1 MTDGWDISANGG
13 AQRVTAVD
21 GGGGPSLLSLAWAN
35 KWLVGLC
42 GALAAVAAYAALS
55 TVAPTYSART
65 QVLLEPATTTVIDA
79 TAAAAAP
86 RVTPAQAE
94 STVIVMKSTEV
105 LRAVVQ
111 DLGLAERAEFNPALR
126 EPGLAD
132 RALSGLRDA
141 VSGLMPASEPEEGAL
156 RIAPG
161 DPLAR
166 VIRELREAVEIRV
179 LGESAIIEVRTQSR
193 SPALAAAISD
203 AVAAT
208 YIEQE
213 LAKKFASGT
222 EATVWLEARTEQ
234 LRAALQEADE
244 RVTAFRGEQFSAG
257 AEAVADLELRI
268 EELSRQI
275 ARLEAEL
282 SDTLGRRD
290 ELRRLY
296 ASRNFMSLVPRVEIP
311 SISAVYEEL
320 VAAEAE
326 LADREAR
333 FGDLPVVAAQREVR
347 DDVQARLETEVES
360 ALSGLDVRVDIL
372 SQRLAAAGED
382 LRGMRGDLVER
393 QQSELR
399 LTELAR
405 EAEASGQVYN
415 RFLVQ
420 LKELRERSQF
430 QIPDARIITE
440 ADVPAAPIAPQ
451 KAKLAVVAGLG
462 ASALALLLI
471 ALLRDNRPRVRN
483 AEDLADLTGVDQVE
497 QLSTPRGGNAPLA
510 LLERVRAQ
518 PESPEAQSLRWLRYR
533 LRARK
538 AGQAHVIF
546 VTSARAEPGKSGL
559 CVALAETFALGGAST
574 VLVNIDGQA
583 EDLVAIDSV
592 KALRDMPFR
601 YLDYTER
608 TMRALNLGST
618 EAAGDL
624 ADRLRILK
632 STDIILINGP
642 SVLRSADALEMGEM
656 ASRVLMVCTWNETP
670 SALVQQSVS
679 MLRGAGARVDAIAV
693 NNVPRRS
700 LKPAAHLPRAPQ
712 PTRAIAA
719 AQE

>member
-1 MTDGWDISANGG
+1 MTEGWDNSADGG
-13 AQRVTAVD
+13 AQRTSAAD
-21 GGGGPSLLSLAWAN
+21 GGGGPSLLALAWAN
-35 KWLVGLC
+35 KWLVGFC
-42 GALAAVAAYAALS
+42 GGLAAVAAYAALS

-79 TAAAAAP
+79 PAAAAAP

-105 LRAVVQ
+105 LRAVAEE
-111 DLGLAERAEFNPALR
+111 LGLSERSEFNPALR

-132 RALSGLRDA
+132 RARSALRDA
-141 VSGLMPASEPEEGAL
+141 VSGLLSPAEPEEGVL

-161 DPLAR
+161 DPLAG
-166 VIRELREAVEIRV
+166 VIRELRNATEIRV
-179 LGESAIIEVRTQSR
+179 LGESAIIEVRSQSR

-222 EATVWLEARTEQ
+222 EATTWLEERTEQ
-234 LRAALQEADE
+234 LRAALLEADE
-244 RVTAFRGEQFSAG
+244 RVAAFRSEQLSEG
-257 AEAVADLELRI
+257 AEAVSDLELRI
-268 EELSRQI
+268 EELTRQI
-275 ARLEAEL
+275 ARLDAEL

-296 ASRNFMSLVPRVEIP
+296 EERNFLSLVPRFDIP
-311 SISAVYEEL
+311 SINAVYADL
-320 VAAEAE
+320 MAAEAE
-326 LADREAR
+326 LSDREAR
-333 FGDLPVVAAQREVR
+333 FGDLPVVEAQREVR
-347 DDVQARLETEVES
+347 DDVQARLESEVDS

-372 SQRLAAAGED
+372 SQRLAASGEE
-382 LRGMRGDLVER
+382 LRALRRDLVER
-393 QQSELR
+393 QQAELR
-399 LTELAR
+399 LAELER

-440 ADVPAAPIAPQ
+440 ADVPVAPVAPQ
-451 KAKLAVVAGLG
+451 KAKLAVIAGLG

-471 ALLRDNRPRVRN
+471 ALLRDNRPRVRD

-497 QLSTPRGGNAPLA
+497 QLPPPPGGSPLA
-510 LLERVRAQ
+510 LLERVRAR

-538 AGQAHVIF
+538 GRQAHVIF

-583 EDLVAIDSV
+583 EDLAAIDSV

-608 TMRALNLGST
+608 TMRALNMGST

-632 STDIILINGP
+632 STDVILINGP

-670 SALVQQSVS
+670 SALVQQGVS

-693 NNVPRRS
+693 NNVPRRW
-700 LKPAAHLPRAPQ
+700 LKPAAHLPHPPQ
-712 PTRAIAA
+712 PRRALAA
-719 AQE
+719 AQD